1 VSRRERVGVR
11 WRLRQAAGPCGAPS
25 TPLAGVVVTLGPT
38 VTSAHI
44 DAPDLMGRHGE
55 LGTRV
60 RL

>member
-1 VSRRERVGVR
+1 VAAEAGRGA
-11 WRLRQAAGPCGAPS
+11 LRPPS
-25 TPLAGVVVTLGPT
+25 TPLAGAVVTLGPT

-44 DAPDLMGRHGE
+44 DEPDLMGRHGE